1 MTEHDVL
8 IVGSGH
14 GGAQAAISLRQ
25 GRLEGSIAIATAET
39 DLTMSGRPY
48 KRTTWRKA
56 GFRRMLIRPELF
68 WSDRSVELLHGRHV
82 TNIDPSEYSV
92 STPPANGSATVG

>member
-14 GGAQAAISLRQ
+14 RGAHVAISLRQ
-25 GRLEGSIAIATAET
+25 AGFEGSIAIATAET
-39 DLTMSGRPY
+39 DLAMSDRPR

-56 GFRRMLIRPELF
+56 GFRA
-68 WSDRSVELLHGRHV
+68 DA
-82 TNIDPSEYSV
+82 DPARIV
-92 STPPANGSATVG
+92 LV